1 MHVRV
6 KRGTKTFF
14 ILVHPS
20 ETIMELKQKIQ
31 SATEIDFPPTGL
43 HIERQRLT
51 SGPNMAR
58 VLEDRYQLSQ
68 LKVDNDQVLAL
79 TIRADGEDESAYEDV
94 VICEIG
100 TPEAEAWIAKEEEA
114 RAKEREETAAR
125 DAAEAAERA
134 AQMKLDDVVNR
145 EKEGGGG
152 GGGGEGADG
161 DGDVVAEGEEEAA
174 AKKEEETPAAAAEDP
189 AAAEQIATRATS

>member
-43 HIERQRLT
+43 H
-51 SGPNMAR
+51 MAR

-68 LKVDNDQVLAL
+68 LTVDNDQVLAL

-152 GGGGEGADG
+152 GGGGGEGADG

-174 AKKEEETPAAAAEDP
+174 AKKEELKGVEDGD
-189 AAAEQIATRATS
+189 

>member
-152 GGGGEGADG
+152 GGGGGEGADG

-189 AAAEQIATRATS
+189 AAAE

>member
-31 SATEIDFPPTGL
+31 SATEIDFPPAGL

-134 AQMKLDDVVNR
+134 AQMKLDDVVTR
-145 EKEGGGG
+145 EKEGGGGG

-174 AKKEEETPAAAAEDP
+174 AKKEELKGVEDGD
-189 AAAEQIATRATS
+189 